1 MEALAALGATL
12 ADWPLAEAMRRTRWG
27 YAAAST
33 GHVAGIALL
42 VGAILP
48 FDLRLLG
55 AWASVER
62 AVLARV
68 LLPVAATGLALA
80 VSFGVL
86 LFLAAPADYLG
97 APLFLAKMAL
107 VAVGVGQAAAL
118 HLGPGLAAAGA
129 VRLRVAGALSL
140 ACWTGALVAGRM
152 LAFVGE

>member
-1 MEALAALGATL
+1 
-12 ADWPLAEAMRRTRWG
+12 MRRARWG

-33 GHVAGIALL
+33 GHVVGIALL

-80 VSFGVL
+80 VSCGVL

-107 VAVGVGQAAAL
+107 VAGVGQAAAL
-118 HLGPGLAAAGA
+118 HLGPGLAAAGV

-140 ACWTGALVAGRM
+140 ACWMGALVAGRM
-152 LAFVGE
+152 LAFVGA

>member
-12 ADWPLAEAMRRTRWG
+12 ADWPLAETMRRTRWG

-42 VGAILP
+42 VGALVP

-68 LLPVAATGLALA
+68 LLPVAAAGLALA
-80 VSFGVL
+80 VSCGVL

-107 VAVGVGQAAAL
+107 VAAGLGQAAAL

-129 VRLRVAGALSL
+129 MRLRVAGALSL
-140 ACWTGALVAGRM
+140 VCWTGALVAGRM